1 MRSILSGLIGGAIS
15 VLLTVYIARRVG
27 RAVPPGTLRFGG
39 IVWVLAVA
47 CLVFALVPM
56 ASFLYFG
63 SEGQL
68 LARLFLLLGFGLA
81 AIYCFGE
88 AAFVKGS
95 YNDEEIEFFT
105 PWTGLKKETWNNLES
120 IEFNSWVSW
129 YTLSFRS
136 GKRIRLSRYLSGHLS
151 LLDLLGYGNNAR

>member
-1 MRSILSGLIGGAIS
+1 
-15 VLLTVYIARRVG
+15 
-27 RAVPPGTLRFGG
+27 
-39 IVWVLAVA
+39 
-47 CLVFALVPM
+47 M